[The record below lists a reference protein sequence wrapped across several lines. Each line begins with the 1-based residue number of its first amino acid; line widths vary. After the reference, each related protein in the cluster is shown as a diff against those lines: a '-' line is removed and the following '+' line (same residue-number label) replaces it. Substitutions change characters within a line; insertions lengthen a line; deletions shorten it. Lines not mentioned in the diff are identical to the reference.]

1 MNPFDAAFLILPVVV
16 LVARELG
23 KLKLPLW
30 LVFLIYVPAGWL
42 LATLGVEWYFAELDK
57 VVRSTPNPSKEL
69 LNKWQSDGA
78 ARVFAVYFGW
88 AYAAI
93 YFVLCLWMI
102 KMASF
107 FGRRWRAAK
116 SSSNLW

>member
-1 MNPFDAAFLILPVVV
+1 MNPFDAAFLILPVVA

-57 VVRSTPNPSKEL
+57 VVRSTPNPSEEL

-93 YFVLCLWMI
+93 YFVLCLWII
-102 KMASF
+102 KTVGF
-107 FGRRWRAAK
+107 FVTRRHVA
-116 SSSNLW
+116 N